1 MAEITA
7 ALVKELRERTGQG
20 MMECKKAL
28 VAAGGDIEK
37 AIDDMRASG
46 AIKAAKKAGNVAAE
60 GAIAARVEGGRG
72 LLIEVNS
79 QTDFLALQ
87 DDFKAFVK
95 ESLDEAFAQ
104 KLTEAAPLIASR
116 ESAREALVAK
126 CGENVNIRRLA
137 RAEGDVVGAYLH
149 GHRIGVLVVLKG
161 GNEELAKH
169 VAMHV
174 AASNPAV
181 LSPSDVSEELI
192 AKEKEIFL
200 QLNAEKIAGKP
211 ENIVENMVKGRIAKF
226 LAEASLVEQ
235 PFVKD
240 PEVISTITYRELR
253 ELSYMGATVLHED
266 SIFPLRQEGIP
277 IHVLNTNAPQDPG
290 TMIVENTCSKPKF
303 TITGIAGKKGFASI
317 TVEKSMMNT
326 EIGFGRKVLGV
337 FEDNNLSFEHMP
349 SGIDTMTVFVHQNE
363 FAEKEQ
369 QVIAGLHRAVQP
381 DSIDLESDLALIAVV
396 GRGMRRT
403 RGTAGRIFSA
413 LAHAHVN
420 VKMIDQGS
428 SELNIIIG
436 VENRDFETAIKA
448 IYDIFVVAQI

>member
-46 AIKAAKKAGNVAAE
+46 AIKAAKKAGNIAAE
-60 GAIAARVEGGRG
+60 GSIAVRVEGGRG
-72 LLIEVNS
+72 VIIEVNS

-95 ESLDEAFAQ
+95 ESIDEAFE
-104 KLTEAAPLIASR
+104 KNLTDAAPLIASR

-137 RAEGDVVGAYLH
+137 AVSGETVGAYLH

-169 VAMHV
+169 VAMHI

-181 LSPSDVSEELI
+181 VSPDQVSEELV

-235 PFVKD
+235 AFIMD
-240 PEVISTITYRELR
+240 PEVKVGDLVKKA
-253 ELSYMGATVLHED
+253 GAEVVSFVRYEVG
-266 SIFPLRQEGIP
+266 EGIEKAETDFAAE
-277 IHVLNTNAPQDPG
+277 VAAQ
-290 TMIVENTCSKPKF
+290 VAASK
-303 TITGIAGKKGFASI
+303 
-317 TVEKSMMNT
+317 
-326 EIGFGRKVLGV
+326 
-337 FEDNNLSFEHMP
+337 
-349 SGIDTMTVFVHQNE
+349 Q
-363 FAEKEQ
+363 
-369 QVIAGLHRAVQP
+369 
-381 DSIDLESDLALIAVV
+381 
-396 GRGMRRT
+396 
-403 RGTAGRIFSA
+403 
-413 LAHAHVN
+413 
-420 VKMIDQGS
+420 
-428 SELNIIIG
+428 
-436 VENRDFETAIKA
+436 
-448 IYDIFVVAQI
+448 

>member
-137 RAEGDVVGAYLH
+137 AVEGDVVGSYLH

-169 VAMHV
+169 VAMHDIS
-174 AASNPAV
+174 ASPARSRRTARV
-181 LSPSDVSEELI
+181 L
-192 AKEKEIFL
+192 
-200 QLNAEKIAGKP
+200 
-211 ENIVENMVKGRIAKF
+211 
-226 LAEASLVEQ
+226 ASCATLEQ
-235 PFVKD
+235 P
-240 PEVISTITYRELR
+240 E
-253 ELSYMGATVLHED
+253 
-266 SIFPLRQEGIP
+266 QE
-277 IHVLNTNAPQDPG
+277 
-290 TMIVENTCSKPKF
+290 
-303 TITGIAGKKGFASI
+303 
-317 TVEKSMMNT
+317 
-326 EIGFGRKVLGV
+326 
-337 FEDNNLSFEHMP
+337 
-349 SGIDTMTVFVHQNE
+349 
-363 FAEKEQ
+363 
-369 QVIAGLHRAVQP
+369 
-381 DSIDLESDLALIAVV
+381 
-396 GRGMRRT
+396 
-403 RGTAGRIFSA
+403 
-413 LAHAHVN
+413 
-420 VKMIDQGS
+420 
-428 SELNIIIG
+428 
-436 VENRDFETAIKA
+436 
-448 IYDIFVVAQI
+448 

>member
-46 AIKAAKKAGNVAAE
+46 AIKAAKKAGNIAAE
-60 GAIAARVEGGRG
+60 GSIAVRVEGNRG
-72 LLIEVNS
+72 LIIEVNS

-95 ESLDEAFAQ
+95 ESLDEAFE
-104 KLTEAAPLIASR
+104 KNLTEAAPLIASR

-126 CGENVNIRRLA
+126 CGENVNIRRLTA
-137 RAEGDVVGAYLH
+137 VSGDTVGAYLH

-161 GNEELAKH
+161 GNDELAKH

-181 LSPSDVSEELI
+181 VSPDQVSEELV

-211 ENIVENMVKGRIAKF
+211 ENIVENMIKGRIAKF

-235 PFVKD
+235 AFIMD
-240 PEVISTITYRELR
+240 PEVKVGDLVKKA
-253 ELSYMGATVLHED
+253 GAEVVSFVRYEVG
-266 SIFPLRQEGIP
+266 EGIEKAETDFAAE
-277 IHVLNTNAPQDPG
+277 VAAQ
-290 TMIVENTCSKPKF
+290 VAASK
-303 TITGIAGKKGFASI
+303 
-317 TVEKSMMNT
+317 
-326 EIGFGRKVLGV
+326 
-337 FEDNNLSFEHMP
+337 
-349 SGIDTMTVFVHQNE
+349 Q
-363 FAEKEQ
+363 
-369 QVIAGLHRAVQP
+369 
-381 DSIDLESDLALIAVV
+381 
-396 GRGMRRT
+396 
-403 RGTAGRIFSA
+403 
-413 LAHAHVN
+413 
-420 VKMIDQGS
+420 
-428 SELNIIIG
+428 
-436 VENRDFETAIKA
+436 
-448 IYDIFVVAQI
+448 